1 MRVFARGLCV
11 FAGLLSASALA
22 VSGWGADSSSPA
34 ADSGLAQPVV
44 PPALLDPHLLDYNRL
59 DFSRTPRKS
68 APATESGGINFD
80 FKTDYEVDIEK
91 FLPTDQFPQR
101 SLVPVGRLQNNNSQQ
116 KITVPYLGLSISKPL
131 N

>member
-1 MRVFARGLCV
+1 MRVFARGLWLL
-11 FAGLLSASALA
+11 AGLLSASTLT
-22 VSGWGADSSSPA
+22 VSGWGADNSSPA

-59 DFSRTPRKS
+59 DFSRTPRKF
-68 APATESGGINFD
+68 APATESSGINFD

-101 SLVPVGRLQNNNSQQ
+101 SLMPVGKLQNNNLQ
-116 KITVPYLGLSISKPL
+116 KRTVPYLGLSISKPL

>member
-1 MRVFARGLCV
+1 VL
-11 FAGLLSASALA
+11 AGLLSASTMTI
-22 VSGWGADSSSPA
+22 SGWGADNSSPTT
-34 ADSGLAQPVV
+34 DNSFAQPVV
-44 PPALLDPHLLDYNRL
+44 PRTLLDPHLLDYSRL

-68 APATESGGINFD
+68 SPATESSGVNFD

-101 SLVPVGRLQNNNSQQ
+101 SLVPVGRLQNNNLQ
-116 KITVPYLGLSISKPL
+116 KRTVPYLGLSISKPL